1 MKIRTDFVT
10 NSSSESSVEVFI
22 DNPVLL
28 EILQK
33 YKDLGLFIEDGER
46 AYDFGIGYAF
56 SWYAGYYF
64 EDGVSGSLDA
74 VLGSIIEVMG
84 DERENQDRRIVYDD
98 DLFSQMEKELWNR
111 EKEIM
116 DGYISVEWGHRE
128 NSNEETGEDCHGYID
143 KKETFTYDR
152 KKGEEWH
159 FIKTNEEG
167 VTLEESHS
175 INGEKI
181 Q

>member
-74 VLGSIIEVMG
+74 VLGSINKYK
-84 DERENQDRRIVYDD
+84 R
-98 DLFSQMEKELWNR
+98 FA
-111 EKEIM
+111 
-116 DGYISVEWGHRE
+116 
-128 NSNEETGEDCHGYID
+128 
-143 KKETFTYDR
+143 R
-152 KKGEEWH
+152 KKNVKFSGAECR
-159 FIKTNEEG
+159 
-167 VTLEESHS
+167 
-175 INGEKI
+175 
-181 Q
+181 